1 MEIYESAAKE
11 YERNLSEMAYM
22 MTYNEFIACVFFDLD
37 SGDKIVGI
45 DIVDNVLRIDY
56 WQYCIHERGTKI
68 KFISRYTTDVN
79 EKDIQEK
86 YGFDYDLNVFDNID
100 TRKYYIE
107 LLLYCSKDKIPPCLQ
122 RIKNKIDTALKELL
136 WEKRMLMEYG
146 HFNDYEILSADMIVD
161 NYYNNLENDS
171 FGELFYWCVRP
182 TLEKCI
188 VCGINEYRGRYK
200 EQKIIA
206 NAIRCLS
213 KYGKKCRLELWDL
226 DSGFEE
232 LSSRLKE
239 LIKIGKV
246 ILALQRYKRVNNTKF
261 IYR

>member
-1 MEIYESAAKE
+1 M
-11 YERNLSEMAYM
+11 
-22 MTYNEFIACVFFDLD
+22 
-37 SGDKIVGI
+37 
-45 DIVDNVLRIDY
+45 
-56 WQYCIHERGTKI
+56 
-68 KFISRYTTDVN
+68 
-79 EKDIQEK
+79 
-86 YGFDYDLNVFDNID
+86 
-100 TRKYYIE
+100 
-107 LLLYCSKDKIPPCLQ
+107 LYCSKDKIPPCLQ

-206 NAIRCLS
+206 N
-213 KYGKKCRLELWDL
+213 GP
-226 DSGFEE
+226 EE
-232 LSSRLKE
+232 LFLLTSFNKTDFAIS
-239 LIKIGKV
+239 
-246 ILALQRYKRVNNTKF
+246 
-261 IYR
+261 